1 MKNSSPSENVHP
13 WGDPKRFSLQLAFS
27 LCSFVF
33 IYSFVVVFRGAMSH
47 PPPPSV
53 VGAVVHPFH
62 RHHHYVGEKHSIPP
76 LRDSDFLLVEYSG
89 PSASDGGGLA
99 APLLRTFA
107 LFACIWP
114 PPQKKYLPCLIESKS
129 KHKAPQFN
137 DLLKAQIAGGSA
149 KSYLKNHQNCNF

>member
-1 MKNSSPSENVHP
+1 MCIPGEILKDFHCNLRFLCVH
-13 WGDPKRFSLQLAFS
+13 
-27 LCSFVF
+27 LCSFILLSLF
-33 IYSFVVVFRGAMSH
+33 SEGPCHI